1 MNIATSPNGPTEAGR
16 DFVIT
21 EIDVCATPGA
31 VCRCGGVTDFVFPLT
46 FETRHGA
53 TSRPAPKSLESFG
66 RGYLRRGRDILFR
79 AQLQFRFRRR
89 WGKRTAAL
97 AAHRAFRRHILHLL
111 KATMRTFHMGLG
123 RRRLDH

>member
-1 MNIATSPNGPTEAGR
+1 MNIATSPNGSTEAGR

-21 EIDVCATPGA
+21 KIDMCATPGA
-31 VCRCGGVTDFVFPLT
+31 VCRCGGVTAFVFPLT

-53 TSRPAPKSLESFG
+53 TSWPAPKSLESLG
-66 RGYLRRGRDILFR
+66 RSCFRRWRNLLFC
-79 AQLQFRFRRR
+79 AQLQLRFRRR

-111 KATMRTFHMGLG
+111 KATMRTFHIGLG